1 MENASL
7 TAAENDTIPVVDN
20 MTEKDTEQSIM
31 QHFQDL
37 TGEDNA
43 TSLNQ
48 SACKLLISYS
58 TLNEIQKEICNY

>member
-1 MENASL
+1 MAMENASL
-7 TAAENDTIPVVDN
+7 TAAENDTIPVIED

-48 SACKLLISYS
+48 SACKLSISYS
-58 TLNEIQKEICNY
+58 TLNEIQKQI